1 MFVTSTTTSMEN
13 EKQTRSD
20 PELNLIRQ
28 QSCEDRQEQDIGQ
41 GIGI

>member
-1 MFVTSTTTSMEN
+1 MFVTTTTTMEN

-20 PELNLIRQ
+20 AELNLTRQ
-28 QSCEDRQEQDIGQ
+28 QTCEDRQEEDIGQ